1 MCRQGNTGPL
11 VPTGLTNMFQLE
23 YSKIPKFKV
32 KSLKREERQT
42 TMLKGPDK
50 FLEDAFNAADKKY
63 ALPEL
68 MLNSFLFTLQ

>member
-1 MCRQGNTGPL
+1 MQTEKHGTVG
-11 VPTGLTNMFQLE
+11 TNRSYKNFSWSVQK
-23 YSKIPKFKV
+23 YPNFKV

-63 ALPEL
+63 ALPEF

>member
-11 VPTGLTNMFQLE
+11 VPTGLKIFQLA

-63 ALPEL
+63 ALPEF